1 MNAAVAPCPRNPSAQ
16 SLSVFLSRYY
26 WLIVS
31 VATAVQMVL
40 AIVIDFRRKMWID
53 ELYTLFTADQKS
65 IWEIIKAIMEG
76 CDTAPPLYAIF
87 VHALLPLIPS
97 EEFSVRLWATVGYG
111 AMVLLTA
118 AFFRRVFSAPYAL
131 ASVFLICLCTF
142 EWAYEGRAYGLVLGF
157 AGFVLYCWRI
167 MAENKPA
174 PWLRVFFVIS
184 AAIMTALHF
193 QAIFFFVPL
202 FISDVV
208 RSRSGGRMD
217 WKVWVSTA
225 AMIVIVLG
233 LHYPILV
240 TYRKFLPYGWSLALW
255 KYFPGIIALNI
266 RTIYVYVIAV
276 VLFTVAII
284 VHRRRFAEAA
294 RGLLD
299 EYVWTA
305 FLLYSISPA
314 VIFALSVYTTQVFV
328 SRYTVWM
335 FIGAGGFFVG
345 IFALATKRNERWGAA
360 LAGFLLL
367 AAMVAPIQKAVEKP
381 LLLGTDEALEE
392 TMDFPRDS
400 TAIVVADHHVFM
412 ELYHYTSQQIRNRLV
427 YSLSRDQDILYL
439 GYDTGALLM
448 DAIRRRYHLPIVA
461 YKEILKRYDR
471 FYMVSV
477 PGHYLPALLRQ
488 DGCRVTVLQERTWSA
503 SYVVLVDKI
512 R

>member
-1 MNAAVAPCPRNPSAQ
+1 
-16 SLSVFLSRYY
+16 
-26 WLIVS
+26 
-31 VATAVQMVL
+31 
-40 AIVIDFRRKMWID
+40 
-53 ELYTLFTADQKS
+53 
-65 IWEIIKAIMEG
+65 
-76 CDTAPPLYAIF
+76 
-87 VHALLPLIPS
+87 
-97 EEFSVRLWATVGYG
+97 
-111 AMVLLTA
+111 
-118 AFFRRVFSAPYAL
+118 
-131 ASVFLICLCTF
+131 
-142 EWAYEGRAYGLVLGF
+142 
-157 AGFVLYCWRI
+157 
-167 MAENKPA
+167 
-174 PWLRVFFVIS
+174 
-184 AAIMTALHF
+184 
-193 QAIFFFVPL
+193 
-202 FISDVV
+202 
-208 RSRSGGRMD
+208 
-217 WKVWVSTA
+217 
-225 AMIVIVLG
+225 
-233 LHYPILV
+233 
-240 TYRKFLPYGWSLALW
+240 
-255 KYFPGIIALNI
+255 
-266 RTIYVYVIAV
+266 VYVIAV

-488 DGCRVTVLQERTWSA
+488 DGCRVTVLQEGTWSA